1 MAAIRGHITVIMET
15 TGLFV
20 AFFGATL
27 LFFAD
32 WQNLTVDWIAAIL
45 FFVAAIVGFCVNR
58 WRVQLSLFLTVTLV
72 GAEWAS
78 EHMKAWET
86 NLHIAMPNVL
96 IMAGLSFI
104 FALTATLIGAGLRS
118 FFDAGRR

>member
-1 MAAIRGHITVIMET
+1 MET

-20 AFFGATL
+20 AFFGAAL
-27 LFFAD
+27 LFMAD
-32 WQNLTVDWIAAIL
+32 WQNFTVDWIATIL
-45 FFVAAIVGFCVNR
+45 FVVAAVVGFCVNR
-58 WRVQLSLFLTVTLV
+58 WRVELSLFLTVTLV

-78 EHMKAWET
+78 QHLKAWET
-86 NLHIAMPNVL
+86 NLHTAIPNML

-104 FALTATLIGAGLRS
+104 FALTATLIGAGVRS

>member
-1 MAAIRGHITVIMET
+1 MET

-20 AFFGATL
+20 AFLGAVL
-27 LFFAD
+27 LFMAD

-45 FFVAAIVGFCVNR
+45 FVVAAIVGFCVNR
-58 WRVQLSLFLTVTLV
+58 WRVQLSLFLTITLI

-78 EHMKAWET
+78 ARMNVWET
-86 NLHIAMPNVL
+86 NLHSAMPNML
-96 IMAGLSFI
+96 ILAGLSFI
-104 FALTATLIGAGLRS
+104 FALTATLIGAGIRS